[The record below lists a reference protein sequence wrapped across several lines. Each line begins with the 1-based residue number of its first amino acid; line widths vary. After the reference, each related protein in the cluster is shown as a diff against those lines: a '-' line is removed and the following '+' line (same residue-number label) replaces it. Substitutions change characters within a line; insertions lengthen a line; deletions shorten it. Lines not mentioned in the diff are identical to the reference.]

1 MTNYDIT
8 IHTRDRQRVSF
19 VCSEAEDLLSAAE
32 RENILLP
39 SQCRKGTCGACVATV
54 TAGAYRLGEVSTEA
68 LPENAQARGDV
79 LMCRT
84 YPQADLILEAPYDY
98 DYIRFE
104 RIPEREAEVIEVTMV
119 ATGTRRLLLRL
130 QPDEQGGTAEF
141 EAGQFM
147 EIQVPGSDARRAY
160 SLANNTNWN
169 GDLEFFITL
178 RPGGAFS
185 TYLESALVGDRLNIR
200 GPLGTFTLR
209 ENGLRPRWFVGGG
222 TGLVPLLSMLRRMA
236 DWGEMLPARL
246 YFGARYEDELF
257 CREEIRQIQ
266 DKLPQ
271 LQVKMCLSRPGNQWA
286 DYRGSVINALRD
298 DLGSSLAVL
307 PDLYV
312 CGSTRLVQGVT
323 ELAMSQGLPD
333 SCLQF
338 ERFLS
343 A

>member
-1 MTNYDIT
+1 MSNYDIT
-8 IHTRDRQRVSF
+8 IHARDRQQVSF
-19 VCSEAEDLLSAAE
+19 VCSEAEDLLSAAD
-32 RENILLP
+32 RESILLP
-39 SQCRKGTCGACVATV
+39 SQCREGTCGACVATV
-54 TAGAYRLGEVSTEA
+54 TAGSYHLGEVSMEV
-68 LPENAQARGDV
+68 LPEQVQARGEV
-79 LMCRT
+79 LLCRT
-84 YPQADLILEAPYDY
+84 YPREDLILEAPYDY
-98 DYIRFE
+98 NYIRFE
-104 RIPEREAEVIEVTMV
+104 RISEREAEVIDVMMV

-130 QPDEQGGTAEF
+130 QPDEQGGAAEF

-200 GPLGTFTLR
+200 GPLGTCTLR
-209 ENGLRPRWFVGGG
+209 ENGLRPRWFIGGG

-257 CREEIRQIQ
+257 CQEEIRQIQ
-266 DKLPQ
+266 EKLPQ
-271 LQVKMCLSRPGNQWA
+271 LQVKICLSRPGNHWM
-286 DYRGSVINALRD
+286 DYRGSVVDALRD
-298 DLGSSLAVL
+298 DLGSLAAL

-323 ELAMSQGLPD
+323 ELALNQGLPD